1 MWLLIALPLV
11 IPSQPS
17 RGKKNN
23 DSVSFQY
30 NRREK
35 ISTADGNNSFSQLAE
50 GEGSKSNKNREIFI
64 YDRRMCISLIFS
76 ANILICLYSQSM
88 STDFSQNQQMFV
100 GTWNTGRSVGGPSC
114 YTYFYF
120 FFSGPS
126 TAIKKKN
133 VQMIVIT
140 VSLSIAIMFLVG
152 VSVFLQRFRGRCL
165 RNQVVKNTT
174 VHCFSQISQ
183 KWQN

>member
-1 MWLLIALPLV
+1 MWLLIALPL
-11 IPSQPS
+11 IILNQPL
-17 RGKKNN
+17 RGKKDN
-23 DSVSFQY
+23 DSGSLQY

-100 GTWNTGRSVGGPSC
+100 GTWNTGRSVGGPFC

-120 FFSGPS
+120 FFQGHQQQLKRKMS
-126 TAIKKKN
+126 
-133 VQMIVIT
+133 
-140 VSLSIAIMFLVG
+140 
-152 VSVFLQRFRGRCL
+152 R
-165 RNQVVKNTT
+165 
-174 VHCFSQISQ
+174 
-183 KWQN
+183 W